1 MGLRMLLRSVLS
13 VCLLLILPNYALADH
28 GPKKMWKRQI
38 QPYFTAHQTGKMGP
52 FSINVHSHGQEKT
65 ISLPV
70 KQNKAFDKIFKDRL
84 NLAAI
89 LRDKGAVTYT
99 RFNQKRGIDANTLLH
114 GMSMSKTALAAAAG
128 SLLCSGEIKSLDDFM
143 GAYSKSLN
151 NTPYAKVSIKNVLQM
166 NSGVSPLNDG
176 GKKKA
181 NRMAMGLAEFE
192 GKADLVAAVNMFN
205 KTLRKQGT
213 QHNYH
218 SADPFA
224 LSVLITEIT
233 GKPASQVFYENV
245 YSKFAKGGQIH
256 WAADKKGYT
265 VSQARLVMKA
275 SDWSDFGQYILDE
288 IKAKSCLGNFFEDG
302 RKSAVPT
309 KRKNVKYGYQFW
321 VYTINGESVITM
333 TGHGGFFNILSQK
346 KNKVLSIFSVDEN
359 YKAGNLFGNLPGIVS
374 KVMK

>member
-1 MGLRMLLRSVLS
+1 MLFRSVLCIF
-13 VCLLLILPNYALADH
+13 VLFGLPHFALADH

-38 QPYFTAHQTGKMGP
+38 QPYFTAHKTGKMGP
-52 FSINVHSHGQEKT
+52 FSIHVHSHGQEKT

-70 KQNKAFDKIFKDRL
+70 SKNTAFDKIFKDRV

-99 RFNQKRGIDANTLLH
+99 RFNKKRGIDANTLLH
-114 GMSMSKTALAAAAG
+114 GMSMSKTALAAAVG
-128 SLLCSGEIKSLDDFM
+128 SLNCSGQIKSLRDPM
-143 GAYSKSLN
+143 GTYSTILTG
-151 NTPYAKVSIKNVLQM
+151 TPYANVSIKNVLQM

-192 GKADLVAAVNMFN
+192 GKADLVAAVNLFN
-205 KTLRKQGT
+205 KTLRKQGA

-218 SADPFA
+218 TADPFA

-245 YSKFAKGGQIH
+245 YTKFAKGGQIH

-275 SDWSDFGQYILDE
+275 ADWSDFGQYILDE
-288 IKAKSCLGNFFEDG
+288 IKAGSCLGNFFEEG
-302 RKSAVPT
+302 RKNAVST

-321 VYTINGESVITM
+321 VYKINGESVITM

-359 YKAGNLFGNLPGIVS
+359 YKAGNLFSNLPKIVS
-374 KVMK
+374 SVMK